1 MIFVLIFVP
10 LGGPSAASASHS
22 PKLPELRS
30 LPAALALSISPVS
43 QSFSSDSREPL
54 TPSSKQLTAPLH
66 LASFHLPTLSNPP
79 NTCYDSSVYFYLG
92 YFVLM

>member
-43 QSFSSDSREPL
+43 QSFSTDSRELL
-54 TPSSKQLTAPLH
+54 TPSSKVNCFSSL
-66 LASFHLPTLSNPP
+66 SFLPPP
-79 NTCYDSSVYFYLG
+79 NSVQST
-92 YFVLM
+92 